1 MWSRFAW
8 RERQSM
14 HLRCRHANSEDNA
27 TDMTSQPE
35 NREKARH
42 RAPVATMRRVAY
54 KTTASAHFCTLSLL
68 SNHRQHPEEC
78 SLAPDDN
85 DSLRPAS
92 ALRQHRHE
100 TAGLSCLLCAP
111 AVAAAAAAQSAQAPE
126 QRTPAQTTIYDHL
139 RPTDDKEAPKPTRR
153 LSKPV
158 IAPCL
163 GFSSPTA

>member
-1 MWSRFAW
+1 MVEVCMERETIDALAMQTRKQRGQCDGHDVASRK
-8 RERQSM
+8 QG
-14 HLRCRHANSEDNA
+14 
-27 TDMTSQPE
+27 
-35 NREKARH
+35 KARH

-85 DSLRPAS
+85 DSSRPAS